1 MFCFFFL
8 SLPHGWLGLPHVRY
22 TRLDAGPEL
31 QVPSCRSRAAGPE
44 LQAIALFMGLSFTLS
59 GGYLGDVL
67 PMTHGRS
74 ASKWIEVCNRRNWHS
89 VPPAHIHWE
98 KPVPWLSCHQ
108 WSREVHPTVVGG
120 TATSEIEKSI
130 PLWWV
135 GLQRQK
141 ASLLIDKEQKSGTM
155 QGAYYVYSRTSF

>member
-120 TATSEIEKSI
+120 TS
-130 PLWWV
+130 
-135 GLQRQK
+135 K
-141 ASLLIDKEQKSGTM
+141 AKGKPVNR
-155 QGAYYVYSRTSF
+155 QGAKIWNNARGILCLLQNFFLKNRSSL